1 MHNIMMHIAYDGTRY
16 LGWQKTN
23 LDSVQPSVEY
33 VVQSTLE
40 QIVQHPAPIQA
51 ASRTDRGVH
60 ALGQVANF
68 ILQKEGFDLERLQ
81 HSLNCLLPADIRI
94 LACQTAED
102 DFHATLHAKAKQYI
116 YRIYTGPVLLPAL
129 RFTHWHMPE
138 ELDREKMLTGSHIM
152 LGEHDFIALRNHRK
166 GNDYN
171 DTVRTIYSIDFH
183 DIEPHILEI
192 KITGNNF
199 LYKMCRNIVGTLV
212 YVAQG
217 KISPGTLVNILSGG
231 IRADAGITAPAHGL
245 TLNKVFYNGS
255 MLDKRAVMNDTL

>member
-1 MHNIMMHIAYDGTRY
+1 MMTIAYDGTRF

-23 LDSVQPSVEY
+23 LDMLQPSVEY

-40 QIVQHPAPIQA
+40 QILQHPVPVQA

-60 ALGQVANF
+60 AEGQVINF
-68 ILQKEGFDLERLQ
+68 IVQKEELDQEVNLNKLQ
-81 HSLNCLLPADIRI
+81 HSLNCLLPDDIRVLTTE
-94 LACQTAED
+94 LAEPT
-102 DFHATLHAKAKQYI
+102 FHATIAAKAKQYI

-129 RFTHWHMPE
+129 RFTHWHVPE
-138 ELDREKMLTGSHIM
+138 VLDKEKMLIGSHIL

-171 DTVRTIYSIDFH
+171 DTVRTLYSISIDEK
-183 DIEPHILEI
+183 DPHILEI
-192 KITGNNF
+192 RITGNNF

-212 YVAQG
+212 YVGQG
-217 KISPGTLVNILSGG
+217 KISPGTLVHILTGG

-245 TLNKVFYNGS
+245 ALHKVFYS
-255 MLDKRAVMNDTL
+255 PMLAPTNHVDMQ